1 MPGIFE
7 MGKIKSQP
15 PKTRG
20 TGFVSYSLDRPALE
34 RQVVILEGTT
44 VGGRGGLGRSLR
56 LEGGRGGLGCG
67 LGLLRSLGGNRIYRN
82 RIYRNRA
89 CRGSTLVAA
98 GRLLVASLSLLVGR
112 SCLLVASL
120 VLLLGRRS
128 GRLLTPL
135 LGSCLRRNL
144 LSPSRSLPP
153 LLGSCLLT
161 ATPLLGGLGL
171 APITTLGRS
180 GSGRFAAQEF

>member
-44 VGGRGGLGRSLR
+44 VVGRSLGRSLR

-67 LGLLRSLGGNRIYRN
+67 LGLLRSLGGN

-135 LGSCLRRNL
+135 LGSCLRRSL